1 MVIHS
6 RRTQQKSVPVEQPKK
21 VQPVKK
27 AVTEEPVLIVKKAE
41 KKQKSKQL
49 EEVTLPVEE
58 AE

>member
-6 RRTQQKSVPVEQPKK
+6 RRSQKSVPVEQLKK